1 MTIVII
7 VAVTAGGIA
16 LGTIIACLAYHKL
29 CKKGKEINK
38 DMEYAKK
45 VGTEQH
51 NQRADIYKDDEEE
64 VAVYKDGKNG

>member
-29 CKKGKEINK
+29 CKKGKEGKETNK
-38 DMEYAKK
+38 DMEYAK
-45 VGTEQH
+45 
-51 NQRADIYKDDEEE
+51 
-64 VAVYKDGKNG
+64 

>member
-29 CKKGKEINK
+29 CKKGKEVSK
-38 DMEYAKK
+38 DMEYAK
-45 VGTEQH
+45 
-51 NQRADIYKDDEEE
+51 
-64 VAVYKDGKNG
+64 